1 MNQESFEQLLR
12 SQLPIAWIAGVRL
25 ESYEK
30 GICKICVEHDFLNQN
45 PFGSMFWAVQGMAA
59 EFSGGM
65 MLLNKIE
72 ASGKSISS
80 LVVKCESTYHKKA
93 TGKIIF
99 TCDQGEII
107 DQEIQKT
114 IETNSPSVFE
124 LNSTGTNESNDIVAE
139 FTFTWSIKVRE

>member
-25 ESYEK
+25 ESYEN
-30 GICKICVEHDFLNQN
+30 GVCKTCVTHDFLNQN

-59 EFSGGM
+59 EFAGGM
-65 MLLNKIE
+65 MLNHMIK
-72 ASGKSISS
+72 ASGKSISY
-80 LVVKCESTYHKKA
+80 LVIESKSTFHKKA

-99 TCDQGEII
+99 TCTQGSTI
-107 DQEIQKT
+107 DQEIQKA

-124 LNSTGTNESNDIVAE
+124 LKSIGTDESNEVVAE